1 MAKVRDFVAIW
12 PSIFRKALDLWRKH
26 RVSRVA
32 AGLSFYAVFSLA
44 PIIFILVIVAR
55 AVGRGDAQA
64 LLDSQLGLLIGQKG
78 ASGVDTLVRASQHNV
93 TSTPMFIGALLILI
107 AVFAIFMQVQ
117 EALDDVWEIPEHQ
130 RGGAWEIIVL
140 RLHVVIAILVLAF
153 LVIAALFAAETGG
166 RAAGI
171 AANAVVLL
179 LFLTVAYRTLPRENV
194 GWRSAALGAL
204 ITGIILLLGQAAI
217 SLYFLRFH
225 PENGYGA
232 AGSFMVILIWIY
244 YSARLFLFGAVLT
257 RAIEN

>member
-1 MAKVRDFVAIW
+1 MPVEW
-12 PSIFRKALDLWRKH
+12 RKALQLWRKH

-44 PIIFILVIVAR
+44 PVIFIVVIMAR
-55 AVGRGDAQA
+55 AFGRADA
-64 LLDSQLGLLIGQKG
+64 LSLVDSQLGLLIGQKG
-78 ASGVDTLVRASQHNV
+78 AHSVDTLVRASQHNV
-93 TSTPMFIGALLILI
+93 VSTPMFIGALLVLL

-117 EALDDVWEIPEHQ
+117 EALDDVWEIPEHR
-130 RGGAWEIIVL
+130 RGGIWEIVVL
-140 RLHVVIAILVLAF
+140 RLHVVIAILALAVL
-153 LVIAALFAAETGG
+153 VVAALYLAETRG

-179 LFLTVAYRTLPRENV
+179 IFLTVTYRTLPREEV

-204 ITGIILLLGQAAI
+204 ITGIILLLGQAAM

-232 AGSFMVILIWIY
+232 AGSFMIILIWIY
-244 YSARLFLFGAVLT
+244 YSAQLFLFGAVLT
-257 RAIEN
+257 RAIED

>member
-1 MAKVRDFVAIW
+1 MPVEWRN
-12 PSIFRKALDLWRKH
+12 ALQLWRKH

-44 PIIFILVIVAR
+44 PVIFIVVIMAR
-55 AVGRGDAQA
+55 AFGRADA
-64 LLDSQLGLLIGQKG
+64 LSLVDSQLGLLIGQKG
-78 ASGVDTLVRASQHNV
+78 AHSVDTLVRASQHNV
-93 TSTPMFIGALLILI
+93 VSTPMFIGALLVLL

-117 EALDDVWEIPEHQ
+117 EALDDVWEIPEHR
-130 RGGAWEIIVL
+130 RGGIWEIVVL
-140 RLHVVIAILVLAF
+140 RLHVVIAILALAVL
-153 LVIAALFAAETGG
+153 VVAALYLAETRG

-179 LFLTVAYRTLPRENV
+179 IFLTVTYRTLPREEV

-204 ITGIILLLGQAAI
+204 ITGIILLLGQAAM

-232 AGSFMVILIWIY
+232 AGSFMIILIWIY
-244 YSARLFLFGAVLT
+244 YSAQLFLFGAVLT
-257 RAIEN
+257 RAIED